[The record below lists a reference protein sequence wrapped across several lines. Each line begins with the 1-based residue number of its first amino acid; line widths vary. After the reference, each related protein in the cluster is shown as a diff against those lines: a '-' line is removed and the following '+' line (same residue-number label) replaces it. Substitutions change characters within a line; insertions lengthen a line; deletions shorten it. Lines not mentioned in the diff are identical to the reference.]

1 MLPAYGDL
9 FFCNEILIS
18 DAHNFLPLGK
28 LQCAFAAAD
37 SRSMG
42 SKTLPQE
49 EATRYQF
56 STPSFLCL
64 VYLVPDTGT
73 LDLTYL
79 ESPPPRRPSRSTIQL
94 ALDSFFSRPKKLC
107 CNTSSCSTLNLSGI
121 FPPHPPYPVHLRWG
135 REGGRRRERSSYQF
149 PYAYCTCCARDHFK
163 HVLVTLR
170 HALHSHHT
178 SFCGHPECVCGHP
191 ECVCVCVWPV
201 CVCVCV
207 CVYVCVCVCVC
218 VCACNHIAPEL
229 PGARLWKCLG
239 VRDFSKRLFKSS
251 SLFASPARRCHA
263 IVSSTNGCAWCVCVC
278 GEKEREKVCVYTPV
292 HVHKYVWTYLMC
304 VCMERTDFQNSESAM
319 SRLSRKTFINNFFA
333 SISG

>member
-121 FPPHPPYPVHLRWG
+121 FPPPLTRLTLYTSAEG
-135 REGGRRRERSSYQF
+135 EREGGEERDLLTNF
-149 PYAYCTCCARDHFK
+149 LT
-163 HVLVTLR
+163 
-170 HALHSHHT
+170 
-178 SFCGHPECVCGHP
+178 
-191 ECVCVCVWPV
+191 
-201 CVCVCV
+201 
-207 CVYVCVCVCVC
+207 
-218 VCACNHIAPEL
+218 HIAPV
-229 PGARLWKCLG
+229 
-239 VRDFSKRLFKSS
+239 VRGTIS
-251 SLFASPARRCHA
+251 
-263 IVSSTNGCAWCVCVC
+263 N
-278 GEKEREKVCVYTPV
+278 
-292 HVHKYVWTYLMC
+292 
-304 VCMERTDFQNSESAM
+304 
-319 SRLSRKTFINNFFA
+319 TF
-333 SISG
+333 